1 MRARRALTVAA
12 WDGLTRAGYRTPV
25 RCATVCLYFGAG
37 ADRLLESRPVSA
49 RVRTATI
56 AGGLTVAS
64 AVGGA
69 FAAGASPPLALA
81 LIVIAVVLG
90 GTAAIALLATLR
102 KSRRRRAA
110 RRTDRESPLSRL
122 DYVPSVTS
130 RAPRLRWRGSRYW
143 SIGRRGRLAHL
154 RLPEERELV
163 GSRARSAPR
172 SGSPEVAEGGVTDG
186 GEEGAPVEEEADPG
200 G

>member
-1 MRARRALTVAA
+1 M
-12 WDGLTRAGYRTPV
+12 
-25 RCATVCLYFGAG
+25 
-37 ADRLLESRPVSA
+37 SA

-69 FAAGASPPLALA
+69 LAADSSPPLALA
-81 LIVIAVVLG
+81 LIVLAVVLN

-102 KSRRRRAA
+102 ESRRRRAA
-110 RRTDRESPLSRL
+110 RGTDSESPLSRL

-154 RLPEERELV
+154 GLPEERELV
-163 GSRARSAPR
+163 GSRARSAPH
-172 SGSPEVAEGGVTDG
+172 SASPEVADGGVTEGG
-186 GEEGAPVEEEADPG
+186 GEEGAPVDEGADPG